1 MGFARNA
8 VFVLAS
14 SAAALP
20 IGMAIGVVLA
30 RCLSVPDRGL
40 YALLTNFTIVVF
52 LLTQLGWGD
61 AVIYRTRRHGVSLRR
76 AFSTSVIGNGA
87 FALLALGVCLVFRE
101 SLTGAFLGGVT
112 PRAFWL
118 AAATA
123 PLLTIGDLLR
133 GLARAL
139 DRFDLHNQFGLLQ
152 SGLILVALLVALPL
166 GGGALEAA
174 LVANLVVQIALVA
187 GFGARIAALTGFHWR
202 IDLREA
208 LASVGYG
215 GVMYV
220 QNLLIHLHERVDVF
234 LLAALGIAAFDI
246 GLYAAA
252 VSVVAPLRLI
262 PGALGTALLPRLAGA
277 NEADAAEFT
286 ASVVRPSLLLML
298 FAGLALGLVGA
309 VAIPLL
315 FGRAYAPAVA
325 PFLVLLP
332 GVTAV
337 TVSRVLA
344 RYFASIG
351 RQRPLVVLDTAVLG
365 VNVALNLALIPRAG
379 ILGAALASLISYS
392 LEGAAT
398 VALFRVYTGQSLRA
412 TLLPR
417 ASDFET
423 YAARLREI
431 VSPRAP

>member
-1 MGFARNA
+1 
-8 VFVLAS
+8 
-14 SAAALP
+14 
-20 IGMAIGVVLA
+20 
-30 RCLSVPDRGL
+30 
-40 YALLTNFTIVVF
+40 
-52 LLTQLGWGD
+52 
-61 AVIYRTRRHGVSLRR
+61 
-76 AFSTSVIGNGA
+76 
-87 FALLALGVCLVFRE
+87 
-101 SLTGAFLGGVT
+101 
-112 PRAFWL
+112 
-118 AAATA
+118 
-123 PLLTIGDLLR
+123 
-133 GLARAL
+133 
-139 DRFDLHNQFGLLQ
+139 
-152 SGLILVALLVALPL
+152 
-166 GGGALEAA
+166 
-174 LVANLVVQIALVA
+174 
-187 GFGARIAALTGFHWR
+187 
-202 IDLREA
+202 
-208 LASVGYG
+208 
-215 GVMYV
+215 
-220 QNLLIHLHERVDVF
+220 VF